1 MTTADAL
8 RELAKELRKGSGAC
22 SASKEWNNG
31 YLAGM
36 EEAAKQAEK
45 AAADLAGPLT
55 FRGIPLVYDETMEPG
70 EAKAYVVTAEVGEAA
85 RKAGYDVRPFMVKPA
100 RLKSP

>member
-8 RELAKELRKGSGAC
+8 RELAKELRNGSGAC
-22 SASKEWNNG
+22 SSSRDWNNG

-45 AAADLAGPLT
+45 AAAALDGPPT
-55 FRGIPLVYDETMEPG
+55 FRGIPVVYDETLPH
-70 EAKAYVVTAEVGEAA
+70 
-85 RKAGYDVRPFMVKPA
+85 P
-100 RLKSP
+100 

>member
-8 RELAKELRKGSGAC
+8 RDLAKELRKGSGAC

-45 AAADLAGPLT
+45 AAAALDGPLT
-55 FRGIPLVYDETMEPG
+55 FRGIPIMYNAGMKPNEVRLYYINTQ
-70 EAKAYVVTAEVGEAA
+70 TAGAVLKTGYEAA
-85 RKAGYDVRPFMVKPA
+85 LVRTNAPK
-100 RLKSP
+100 